1 MRDAS
6 SPDPAWSRL
15 LAAVLLLLL
24 GFGAL
29 ASAVAAA
36 RYPGGTWMDR
46 TTEGHSFWGNFLC
59 DIARDRALDGRP
71 HPGASWGR
79 AAEWVLFFALGL
91 FFWVAPALVVPRR
104 RRATIR
110 FLGIVATLGLF
121 LVPVTYGVPHAL
133 ALIAGAGP
141 GFTATVLVLRGLRH
155 RPVLAGFGA
164 LALALSGIEL
174 ALFLEGDRMKS
185 LDINKDNLNNQ
196 RAAVQEERRKAEAEF
211 EADRWTYARMR
222 QAGRSDHRAL
232 AFLRK
237 LKGYAKNNGFNDGR
251 VKPKPKGDS
260 SPIENHYRAHTAT
273 WKRLEHLKEFIAT
286 ASSPK
291 K

>member
-6 SPDPAWSRL
+6 SPDPVWSRL

-24 GFGAL
+24 AVGAL

-59 DIARDRALDGRP
+59 DIARDRALDGQP
-71 HPGASWGR
+71 HPGAAWGR

-121 LVPVTYGVPHAL
+121 LVPVTSGVPHAL

-155 RPVLAGFGA
+155 RPLLAGLGA

-174 ALFLEGDRMKS
+174 ALFLGFSERFS
-185 LDINKDNLNNQ
+185 ARTLPASVPAVQ
-196 RAAVQEERRKAEAEF
+196 RLALLAAVAWMGACAIAVLRGQVDEAGSGSS
-211 EADRWTYARMR
+211 T
-222 QAGRSDHRAL
+222 GSPL
-232 AFLRK
+232 A
-237 LKGYAKNNGFNDGR
+237 
-251 VKPKPKGDS
+251 
-260 SPIENHYRAHTAT
+260 T
-273 WKRLEHLKEFIAT
+273 
-286 ASSPK
+286 
-291 K
+291 